1 MLASKPAMHVIIVG
15 GNHDGLLCADD
26 KCLACRVRH
35 GRQPSA
41 ALRANLVQMLEGLP
55 AGRVHVLF
63 DQAADVQLANGHVV
77 RVVGSPWTSYN
88 TGGREHLSGSHFW
101 RPEDGFVFGGATL
114 GLPEERLDCAEWWR
128 QHWAS
133 IGSLLSAQSTQ
144 SGKAI
149 ATSVLVTH
157 TPPKGVMD
165 IVGGTKDNSSTHGKR
180 VGCDALRVMLEGLER
195 PPLIH
200 CFGHVHAKRG
210 ATSHRRG
217 APRRQPTSSGTVFAN
232 VAAERQLPA
241 ITGYR
246 LLRKAA
252 AGAGAAAK
260 LDAGE
265 LLALP
270 APDATAPVPAP
281 ELLMRPP
288 VALTLPLN
296 GFACDCAIWPTTC
309 GRWAVGGE
317 RCTATSLAS
326 SASTRMGGVVC
337 VHAAPCAEPGPL
349 SMGASRGAPG
359 GNRRVWR
366 FCGVSVVLYSSPLTS
381 TSQHPWRRWSWVS
394 RSQIVIPIRPRTRP
408 PSTSK
413 VSVQTSVPG
422 HLGLSVVGVS
432 AAEARERVEA
442 AAVGVARRRPRS
454 PLDALPPLVEL
465 LLALHPLLVDDVA
478 LLLRGAARGLERPRV
493 FFLSR
498 LPAASS
504 ARRASFASRISFC
517 RSA

>member
-1 MLASKPAMHVIIVG
+1 MDGTFDGNSEDEDEYVADAKRQRIEGKKVPPQSTVRLLPRAGCGVITVVATADLHRHHEEHYLANNSLNLAEWFESSQSPAHVDLAVFAGDLGLELEAESTSKSHTRSEVETLASWRGLLARMLASKPAMHVIIVG

-165 IVGGTKDNSSTHGKR
+165 IVGGTKDNSSIHGKR

-200 CFGHVHAKRG
+200 CFGHVHAKQ
-210 ATSHRRG
+210 RRDEPPEG
-217 APRRQPTSSGTVFAN
+217 PRLAASRRVPGTVFAN

-296 GFACDCAIWPTTC
+296 GFACDCAIWADNM
-309 GRWAVGGE
+309 WQVG
-317 RCTATSLAS
+317 
-326 SASTRMGGVVC
+326 
-337 VHAAPCAEPGPL
+337 
-349 SMGASRGAPG
+349 
-359 GNRRVWR
+359 
-366 FCGVSVVLYSSPLTS
+366 
-381 TSQHPWRRWSWVS
+381 Q
-394 RSQIVIPIRPRTRP
+394 
-408 PSTSK
+408 
-413 VSVQTSVPG
+413 
-422 HLGLSVVGVS
+422 
-432 AAEARERVEA
+432 
-442 AAVGVARRRPRS
+442 
-454 PLDALPPLVEL
+454 
-465 LLALHPLLVDDVA
+465 
-478 LLLRGAARGLERPRV
+478 
-493 FFLSR
+493 
-498 LPAASS
+498 
-504 ARRASFASRISFC
+504 
-517 RSA
+517 